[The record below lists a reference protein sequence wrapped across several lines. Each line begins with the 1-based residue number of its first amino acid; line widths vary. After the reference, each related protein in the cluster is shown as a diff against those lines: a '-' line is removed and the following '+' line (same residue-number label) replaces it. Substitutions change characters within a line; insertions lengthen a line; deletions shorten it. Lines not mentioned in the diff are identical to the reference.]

1 MTARE
6 MIKILIKLDDLN
18 TKIDFR
24 LPIKFYGQDQ
34 DLLLRYNCVFYED
47 DSIIIGFNERLY
59 V

>member
-34 DLLLRYNCVFYED
+34 DLLLRYNCGFYED
-47 DSIIIGFNERLY
+47 DSIIIGFKER
-59 V
+59 

>member
-6 MIKILIKLDDLN
+6 MINILVKLDNLN

-24 LPIKFYGQDQ
+24 LPIKLYGQDQ

-47 DSIIIGFNERLY
+47 DSIIIGFKER
-59 V
+59 